1 MTRLPFDFIPP
12 GVARIRIPAGAR
24 HQPRDRHR

>member
-1 MTRLPFDFIPP
+1 MTRLRLDLNPP